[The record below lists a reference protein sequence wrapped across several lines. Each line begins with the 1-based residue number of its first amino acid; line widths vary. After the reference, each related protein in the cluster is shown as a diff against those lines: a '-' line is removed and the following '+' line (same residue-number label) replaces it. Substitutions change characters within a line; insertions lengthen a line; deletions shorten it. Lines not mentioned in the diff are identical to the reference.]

1 MRNGCKNS
9 YPQLAGRELRNS
21 EHAFYDSIANNA
33 TNDHVVFDSSCVRE
47 KKKKIKDVTTN
58 KFCKGIILGFI
69 CMRKKRFK
77 FFPTESYFYFIF

>member
-21 EHAFYDSIANNA
+21 EHAFCDSIANNA

-47 KKKKIKDVTTN
+47 KKKKLKMLQQTSFV
-58 KFCKGIILGFI
+58 
-69 CMRKKRFK
+69 R
-77 FFPTESYFYFIF
+77 E